1 MTDTSRIRWT
11 RSRSL
16 SRQPGPPHRGHA
28 PFAAS
33 VHHPCA
39 LRPVPART
47 AAITCSARAD
57 RFGVLQAARDPRSR
71 QAYCYH
77 LNIAAQKQSKAE
89 VRARVSVPVDSE
101 TRFRSLEATCAIRS
115 LGLCQ
120 MLFDHGRNKIV
131 QFGQLRLGVA
141 GDWRGTS
148 PVPRPHCRVG
158 LFNVRP

>member
-1 MTDTSRIRWT
+1 LDALEKLIKATPT
-11 RSRSL
+11 
-16 SRQPGPPHRGHA
+16 PPR
-28 PFAAS
+28 
-33 VHHPCA
+33 PCA
-39 LRPVPART
+39 LRCVGASSMRAAATVPART

-89 VRARVSVPVDSE
+89 VRARVSSLWQSE
-101 TRFRSLEATCAIRS
+101 PRFRSLEATCAIRS

-131 QFGQLRLGVA
+131 QFGQLRVA
-141 GDWRGTS
+141 GNWTGTS
-148 PVPRPHCRVG
+148 PVPPHCGVG
-158 LFNVRP
+158 LFNGRP